1 MPIELHCVHC
11 NKLVRAPD
19 NAAGRRAK
27 CPYCHGEVYVPTPP
41 EQIEELDLAP
51 EDEDWKNQKARLD
64 AEAERIREA
73 LRHEKEA
80 PEGGPADRGGG
91 GKGIPLAG
99 ESPTAGAPTKRGGV
113 EALVIEFLVAMKNSQ
128 LEQAEGLVTKIKSKA
143 EEAKEFVQRLSMD
156 PMPPSEL
163 ADVSPGVL
171 RGLLKNLVSRL

>member
-51 EDEDWKNQKARLD
+51 EDEDWKKQKARLE
-64 AEAERIREA
+64 AEAEQISEA

-80 PEGGPADRGGG
+80 PEGGAVDRGAGG
-91 GKGIPLAG
+91 A
-99 ESPTAGAPTKRGGV
+99 APSQREGV
-113 EALVIEFLVAMKNSQ
+113 EALVIEFLVAMKDSQ
-128 LEQAEGLVTKIKSKA
+128 LEQAERLVATIKGQA
-143 EEAKEFVQRLSMD
+143 EEAKEFVQRLSVD
-156 PMPPSEL
+156 PMPPAEL

-171 RGLLKNLVSRL
+171 KGLVKDLLSRL